1 MSQRTAQELAQIA
14 IGAIQASGG
23 DKDKAKQLI
32 DAAGLTTAEMLQ
44 ALAYLESDKP
54 ILGRR
59 S

>member
-14 IGAIQASGG
+14 IGALQASGG
-23 DKDKAKQLI
+23 DKAKAKQLI

-54 ILGRR
+54 ILGR
-59 S
+59 